1 MTFKDQFVVEVKC
14 RGKILRVQDDIVRLP
29 FGSEYSLYL
38 KNLNSRKASVK
49 ISIDGEDV
57 LDYQSLI
64 LQPNSSTELE
74 GFLRGTNATNRFKF
88 INKTK
93 EISDHRGDKIDD
105 GIIRVEFAYEK
116 AKPIRK
122 VILEDHHHHDHH
134 HHHHRH
140 HYYWNYNDWFSGDS
154 TVRYGSSM
162 NSDPVKGV
170 AESNFTM
177 NNSGESNVTMDSLGD
192 SPVQA
197 AYHVNNMTD
206 VRSLGA
212 ESLGQP
218 LDDEG
223 ITVKGSECNQSFR
236 YGEIGE
242 LEQAEVITIR
252 LKGITGNQ
260 TPVQAPI
267 TVKTKLECSTCGR
280 ISKSSAKFCSNCGT
294 FLE

>member
-14 RGKILRVQDDIVRLP
+14 RGKILRVQDDVVHLP

-74 GFLRGTNATNRFKF
+74 GFLRGTSAKNRFKF

-93 EISDHRGDKIDD
+93 EIQDHRGDKVDD
-105 GIIRVEFAYEK
+105 GIVRVEFAYEK
-116 AKPIRK
+116 AEPIRK
-122 VILEDHHHHDHH
+122 VILEHDHVYH
-134 HHHHRH
+134 D
-140 HYYWNYNDWFSGDS
+140 HYHWNYNNWFDGNSETIYGGTSVRS
-154 TVRYGSSM
+154 TPTM
-162 NSDPVKGV
+162 KG
-170 AESNFTM
+170 M
-177 NNSGESNVTMDSLGD
+177 SGEPVAKASNVAMDSLGD
-192 SPVQA
+192 SRPVHA
-197 AYHVNNMTD
+197 FNLS
-206 VRSLGA
+206 SLGA

-223 ITVKGSECNQSFR
+223 ITVKGSECDQSFR
-236 YGEIGE
+236 YGTIGA
-242 LEQAEVITIR
+242 LEQAEVIIIR
-252 LKGITGNQ
+252 LKGITHNNA
-260 TPVQAPI
+260 PVQAPI
-267 TVKTKLECSTCGR
+267 TVKTKLTCLTCGKT
-280 ISKSSAKFCSNCGT
+280 SKSSAKFCDNCGT

>member
-1 MTFKDQFVVEVKC
+1 MTYKDQFVVEVKC

-74 GFLRGTNATNRFKF
+74 GFLRGTQATNKFKF

-93 EISDHRGDKIDD
+93 EIQDHRGDRIDD

-116 AKPIRK
+116 AEPIRK
-122 VILEDHHHHDHH
+122 IILEDHHHHDHH
-134 HHHHRH
+134 HHHHRFD
-140 HYYWNYNDWFSGDS
+140 HYHWNYNDWFTGDS
-154 TVRYGSSM
+154 QVRYGSAVGSSGDNIKGQSSFTVE
-162 NSDPVKGV
+162 NSARG
-170 AESNFTM
+170 M
-177 NNSGESNVTMDSLGD
+177 SGEPVAHAYFNQSNVTMD
-192 SPVQA
+192 
-197 AYHVNNMTD
+197 
-206 VRSLGA
+206 SLGA

-223 ITVKGSECNQSFR
+223 ITVKGSECHQSFR
-236 YGEIGE
+236 YGTIGD
-242 LEQAEVITIR
+242 LEQSEVITIR
-252 LKGITGNQ
+252 LKGITGND
-260 TPVQAPI
+260 TPIQQPV
-267 TVKTKLECSTCGR
+267 TVKSKLTCSTCGR
-280 ISKSSAKFCSNCGT
+280 VSKSSAKFCANCGT

>member
-74 GFLRGTNATNRFKF
+74 GFLRGTITTNRFKF

-134 HHHHRH
+134 HHHHGH
-140 HYYWNYNDWFSGDS
+140 HTYWNYNDWFSGDS
-154 TVRYGSSM
+154 TVKYGSS
-162 NSDPVKGV
+162 V
-170 AESNFTM
+170 
-177 NNSGESNVTMDSLGD
+177 SGSSGDGIRGMAESNVTMDSLGD
-192 SPVQA
+192 SPIQA
-197 AYHVNNMTD
+197 AYHVNSMTE
-206 VRSLGA
+206 VNSLGA

-242 LEQAEVITIR
+242 LEQGEVITIR
-252 LKGITGNQ
+252 LKGITGTS
-260 TPVQAPI
+260 TPIQQPI
-267 TVKTKLECSTCGR
+267 TVKTKLECPTCGR
-280 ISKSSAKFCSNCGT
+280 TSKSSAKFCDNCGT
-294 FLE
+294 FLQ